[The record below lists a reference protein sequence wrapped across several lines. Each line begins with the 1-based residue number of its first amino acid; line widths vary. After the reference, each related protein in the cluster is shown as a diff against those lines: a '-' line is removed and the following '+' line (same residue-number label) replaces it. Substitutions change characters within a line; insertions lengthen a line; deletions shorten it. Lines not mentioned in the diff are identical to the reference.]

1 MSLNDVDSTPDAR
14 RGDLG
19 ALING
24 LELTLRRALV
34 ARFGVEVGV
43 EATRDAVAWAWE
55 HGEQV
60 VSADNP
66 SGLLFRVAQSKSRR
80 YLRWRRR
87 VDLPPERA
95 HQDLLEFEP
104 GLHTALQRLKPDRRT
119 AVVLVHAY
127 RYSYKDAADAIGVP
141 ESTIRNHVHRGL
153 TQLRDEL
160 EN

>member
-1 MSLNDVDSTPDAR
+1 MSLDDVNSAPDALP
-14 RGDLG
+14 GDLG
-19 ALING
+19 TVIDG

-43 EATRDAVAWAWE
+43 ETTQDALAWAWE
-55 HGEQV
+55 HRQQV
-60 VSADNP
+60 TNADNP

-87 VDLPPERA
+87 IELPPERA

-104 GLHTALQRLKPDRRT
+104 GLHTALQRLNPERRT

-127 RYSYKDAADAIGVP
+127 RYSYRDAANAIGVP

-153 TQLRDEL
+153 AQLRDEL